1 MAKSTKDATPI
12 CIALSILTLIG
23 IILGIASK
31 NPLWVLFTLLPVLV
45 YEVYRTQE
53 GASTKSSSIILLVVT
68 ILEIILIIFK
78 VSFNLAEF
86 FETEE
91 KYIAGYYVPLGD
103 IKVFGPVLTAVLSGV
118 LIFRTYGK
126 YTKWLSILIC
136 IGSLAAIQLISPEF
150 FRTAIKI
157 VASGLMDQLS
167 GL

>member
-1 MAKSTKDATPI
+1 MAKPTTNATPI
-12 CIALSILTLIG
+12 CLALSILTLAG
-23 IILGIASK
+23 IVAGVSSH
-31 NPLWVLFTLLPVLV
+31 NPLWVLFAMLPVLA

-53 GASTKSSSIILLVVT
+53 GASTKTSSIILLAVT
-68 ILEIILIIFK
+68 ILEIILIIFG
-78 VSFNLAEF
+78 VNFNLAQF

-103 IKVFGPVLTAVLSGV
+103 VKVFAPVITAVLSGV

-136 IGSLAAIQLISPEF
+136 VGSLAVIHLVDPAF
-150 FRTAIKI
+150 FGAAVKI
-157 VASGLMDQLS
+157 VANGLMEQLS

>member
-1 MAKSTKDATPI
+1 MAKPTKNATPI
-12 CIALSILTLIG
+12 CIVLSILTLLG
-23 IILGIASK
+23 IILAIGSK
-31 NPLWVLFTLLPVLV
+31 NPLWILFTLLPVLA
-45 YEVYRTQE
+45 YEVYRTEE

-103 IKVFGPVLTAVLSGV
+103 IKVVAPVLTAVLSGV
-118 LIFRTYGK
+118 LIFRTRGK

-136 IGSLAAIQLISPEF
+136 IGSLAVIQLISPEF
-150 FRTAIKI
+150 FMTALKL
-157 VASGLMDQLS
+157 VANGLMDKL
-167 GL
+167 GGI